1 VAEEVGFV
9 TDVVVL
15 RWPDER
21 DQLPRLADGRVPRL
35 LLVEPG
41 ADPPLADDVLEDWIR
56 LPSEDRDIRARL
68 LTLRRRAGDV
78 LSGPTVDSHCRLIYR
93 DKWASLSPIEVRLAT
108 ALVEDFRLIVTEKAL
123 LGRGWPDGPPS
134 SNALRVHLHRLR
146 QRIRPLGLELKAIR
160 SQGWVLQPA

>member
-1 VAEEVGFV
+1 V

-21 DQLPRLADGRVPRL
+21 DQLPRLADARVPRL

-41 ADPPLADDVLEDWIR
+41 ADPPVADDVLEDWVR

-68 LTLRRRAGDV
+68 LTLRRRAVDT
-78 LSGPTVDSHCRLIYR
+78 LSGPVIDHHCRLMYR
-93 DKWASLSPIEVRLAT
+93 NKWVPLSPIEVRLAT
-108 ALVEDFRLIVTEKAL
+108 ALAEDFGLLVTEKVL
-123 LGRGWPDGPPS
+123 LESGWPSGPPT

-146 QRIRPLGLELKAIR
+146 QRVRPLGLELKAIR
-160 SQGWVLQPA
+160 SQGWVMQAG